1 MCDRVQN
8 MYLGCQCSL
17 RNSKLLIIA
26 LEHGTLF
33 LTVSELY
40 NLEATINDLLL
51 MKYSAVET
59 FLKCTVDK
67 SC

>member
-1 MCDRVQN
+1 MV
-8 MYLGCQCSL
+8 LGCQCFF
-17 RNSKLLIIA
+17 RNSKLVIMA
-26 LEHGTLF
+26 LEHRTFF

-40 NLEATINDLLL
+40 NLKATINDLLL

-59 FLKCTVDK
+59 FLKCRVDK